1 MNFISEFVCM
11 PLPFNVRKTSI
22 KRPVLV
28 VVVQFS
34 NSSYFSK
41 ILPSSCNPEKISS
54 LEVPQ
59 IDRLADRKTK
69 ADLASCLD
77 VVLCIVEDEDKRVNW
92 RSGAAIWGPDRA
104 KVKPRSGKLLT
115 AALIIAVW
123 PSRPK
128 SATSS
133 SLILRLLLLLRTC
146 ARCCRYRFSA

>member
-1 MNFISEFVCM
+1 MNFNSEFVCM

-28 VVVQFS
+28 VQFS

-41 ILPSSCNPEKISS
+41 ILPSSCNPETISS

-59 IDRLADRKTK
+59 IVHHLVDRKIK
-69 ADLASCLD
+69 ADLGSCLD

-92 RSGAAIWGPDRA
+92 RSGAAIWGPDWA

-123 PSRPK
+123 PSRPN

>member
-11 PLPFNVRKTSI
+11 PLPFNVRKPSI

-28 VVVQFS
+28 VPFS
-34 NSSYFSK
+34 NSSYFSN
-41 ILPSSCNPEKISS
+41 ILPSSCNPETISS

-59 IDRLADRKTK
+59 FVHRLVDRKTK
-69 ADLASCLD
+69 ADLGSCLD

-115 AALIIAVW
+115 AALIIAV
-123 PSRPK
+123 
-128 SATSS
+128 
-133 SLILRLLLLLRTC
+133 
-146 ARCCRYRFSA
+146 